1 MSNFTYEVNQCLT
14 IVYENSPKL
23 VRLVDVVSVGDDYIM
38 VKDNGKIKKF
48 LKHRILSVAVRENFE
63 NIYESI
69 PDTEA
74 ICAID
79 EVERRIKTNN
89 GCQPIFWSYT
99 SSFIGKIIPNQRNV
113 KAKRTIQT
121 GEINPV
127 SKRRLFF

>member
-23 VRLVDVVSVGDDYIM
+23 VRLVEVVSVGDDYIM

-63 NIYESI
+63 KIYESI
-69 PDTEA
+69 PDAEA
-74 ICAID
+74 ISAID
-79 EVERRIKTNN
+79 EVEKRMKTNT
-89 GCQPIFWSYT
+89 GKQPIFWSYT
-99 SSFIGKIIPNQRNV
+99 PSFIGKINLNQQNI
-113 KAKRTIQT
+113 KPKRVIQT

-127 SKRRLFF
+127 SKRRLFV